1 MNSLSESRAGTNNK
15 ILLDAKQRL
24 AQRKFGFGYSLDEA
38 ANTGGPLDMAFDE
51 EDEVQAAEGEFKAKD
66 LANYSLIGLNNRI
79 LVEAT

>member
-51 EDEVQAAEGEFKAKD
+51 EDEVQAA
-66 LANYSLIGLNNRI
+66 
-79 LVEAT
+79 